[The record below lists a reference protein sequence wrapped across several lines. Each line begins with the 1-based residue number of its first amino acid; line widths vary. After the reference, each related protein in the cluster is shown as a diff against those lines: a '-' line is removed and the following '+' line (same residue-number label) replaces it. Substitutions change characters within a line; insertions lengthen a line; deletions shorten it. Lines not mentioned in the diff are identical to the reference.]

1 MLIYMSTQ
9 QGNFMKP
16 IQFRHLVRA
25 GEFRKPTA
33 GVCGGYA
40 QANLVILPDAQAHD
54 FLRFAQ
60 RNPKACP
67 LLAVGEPGAW
77 NLPALGADLDLR
89 TDVPG
94 YYVYRDGELAESPVS
109 LEGLWRDDL
118 VAFAIG
124 CSFSFEEMLLAAG
137 IPLRHI
143 AQDRNIAMYRTNIP
157 NAAAGPF
164 AGNMV
169 VSMRPLKAQDAIRA
183 IQITS
188 RFPAVHGAP
197 VHLGDPRLIGIA
209 DLARP
214 DYGDAVE
221 VMADEVPVFWACG
234 VTPQEAIRA
243 ARLPF
248 VITHRPGYM
257 LVTDI
262 PNTALATL

>member
-1 MLIYMSTQ
+1 MQ
-9 QGNFMKP
+9 P
-16 IQFRHLVRA
+16 IQLRHLIRA
-25 GEFRKPTA
+25 GQFRKPTA
-33 GVCGGYA
+33 GACGGYA
-40 QANLVILPDAQAHD
+40 QANLVILPETQAHD
-54 FLRFAQ
+54 FLRFSQ

-67 LLAVGEPGAW
+67 VLAVSEPGAW
-77 NLPALGADLDLR
+77 NLPTLGADLDLR

-94 YYVYRDGELAESPVS
+94 YYVYRNGELAQTPQS
-109 LEGLWRDDL
+109 LSDLWRDDL

-124 CSFSFEEMLLAAG
+124 CSFSFEEMLIQAG

-143 AQDRNIAMYRTNIP
+143 EQDKNIAMYRTNIA
-157 NAAAGPF
+157 NEAAGPF
-164 AGNMV
+164 GGQMV
-169 VSMRPLKAQDAIRA
+169 VTMRPLKARDAIRA

-209 DLARP
+209 DLSRP

-221 VMADEVPVFWACG
+221 IMADEVPVFWACG

-257 LVTDI
+257 LVTDL
-262 PNTALATL
+262 PNSALATL

>member
-1 MLIYMSTQ
+1 
-9 QGNFMKP
+9 MKP

-33 GVCGGYA
+33 GICGGFA
-40 QANLVILPDAQAHD
+40 QANLVILPEAQAHD

-67 LLAVGEPGAW
+67 LLAVGEAGAW
-77 NLPALGADLDLR
+77 SVPALGADLDLR

-94 YYVYRDGELAESPVS
+94 YYVYRDGELADTPAS
-109 LEGLWRDDL
+109 LEQLWRVDL
-118 VAFAIG
+118 VAFALG

-143 AQDRNIAMYRTNIP
+143 EQDRNIAMYRTNIP
-157 NAAAGPF
+157 NEVAGPF
-164 AGNMV
+164 GGNMV
-169 VSMRPLKAQDAIRA
+169 VSMRPLKARDAIRA

-188 RFPAVHGAP
+188 RFPAIHGAP
-197 VHLGDPRLIGIA
+197 VHLGDPHLIGIA

-262 PNTALATL
+262 PNTSLATL

>member
-1 MLIYMSTQ
+1 MT
-9 QGNFMKP
+9 P
-16 IQFRHLVRA
+16 IQLRHLIRT
-25 GEFRKPTA
+25 GEFRKPTSGA
-33 GVCGGYA
+33 CGGYA
-40 QANLVILPDAQAHD
+40 QANLVILPEAYAHD
-54 FLRFAQ
+54 FLRFCQ
-60 RNPKACP
+60 RNPQACP
-67 LLAVGEPGAW
+67 LLAVGEPGDW
-77 NLPALGADLDLR
+77 RVPGLGADIDLR

-118 VAFAIG
+118 VVFAIG
-124 CSFSFEEMLLAAG
+124 CSFSFEEMLLQDG

-143 AQDRNIAMYRTNIP
+143 AQDRNIAMYRTGLANVP
-157 NAAAGPF
+157 AGPF
-164 AGNMV
+164 KGNMV
-169 VSMRPLKAQDAIRA
+169 VSMRPLKARDAIRA
-183 IQITS
+183 VQITS
-188 RFPAVHGAP
+188 RYPAIHGAP

-221 VMADEVPVFWACG
+221 VLDDELPVYWACG

-248 VITHRPGYM
+248 VITHRPGHM

-262 PNTALATL
+262 LNSTLAAF

>member
-1 MLIYMSTQ
+1 
-9 QGNFMKP
+9 MKP
-16 IQFRHLVRA
+16 IEFRHLVRA
-25 GEFRKPTA
+25 GDFRKPSA

-40 QANLVILPDAQAHD
+40 QANLVILPEAQAHD
-54 FLRFAQ
+54 FLLFSQ

-77 NLPALGADLDLR
+77 HVPALGADVDLR

-94 YYVYRDGELAESPVS
+94 YYVYRDGELAETPAS
-109 LEGLWRDDL
+109 LQGLWRDDL

-157 NAAAGPF
+157 NEAAGPF
-164 AGNMV
+164 GGNMV
-169 VSMRPLKAQDAIRA
+169 VSMRPLKARDAIRA

-188 RFPAVHGAP
+188 RFPAIHGAP

-214 DYGDAVE
+214 DYGDAVDI
-221 VMADEVPVFWACG
+221 VDGEVPVFWACG
-234 VTPQEAIRA
+234 VTAQWVAQQS
-243 ARLPF
+243 RLPLC
-248 VITHRPGYM
+248 ITHAPGKM
-257 LVTDI
+257 FVTD
-262 PNTALATL
+262 LKG

>member
-1 MLIYMSTQ
+1 
-9 QGNFMKP
+9 MKP
-16 IQFRHLVRA
+16 IEFRHLVRT
-25 GEFRKPTA
+25 GDFRKPTA

-40 QANLVILPDAQAHD
+40 QANLVILPEAHGHD

-67 LLAVGEPGAW
+67 LLAVGEPGLW
-77 NLPALGADLDLR
+77 NLAALGADLDLR

-94 YYVYRDGELAESPVS
+94 YYVYRDGELAETPAS

-143 AQDRNIAMYRTNIP
+143 EQDRNIAMYRTNIP
-157 NAAAGPF
+157 NEAAGPF
-164 AGNMV
+164 GGNMV
-169 VSMRPLKAQDAIRA
+169 VSMRPLKARDAIRA

-188 RFPAVHGAP
+188 RFPAIHGAP

-262 PNTALATL
+262 PNSSLATL

>member
-1 MLIYMSTQ
+1 MKK
-9 QGNFMKP
+9 MKP

-33 GVCGGYA
+33 GVCGGFA
-40 QANLVILPDAQAHD
+40 QANLVILPEAQAHD
-54 FLRFAQ
+54 FLRFTQ

-77 NLPALGADLDLR
+77 HLPALGADLDLR

-94 YYVYRDGELAESPVS
+94 YYVYRDGELADTPAS
-109 LEGLWRDDL
+109 LAGLWRGDL

-143 AQDRNIAMYRTNIP
+143 EQDKNIAMYRTNIP
-157 NAAAGPF
+157 NEAAGPF
-164 AGNMV
+164 GANMV
-169 VSMRPLKAQDAIRA
+169 VSMRPLKARDAIRA

-248 VITHRPGYM
+248 VVTHRPGYM
-257 LVTDI
+257 LVTDV
-262 PNTALATL
+262 PNASLATL

>member
-1 MLIYMSTQ
+1 
-9 QGNFMKP
+9 MKP

-33 GVCGGYA
+33 GVCGGFA

-54 FLRFAQ
+54 FLRFSQ

-109 LEGLWRDDL
+109 LAGLWRDDL

-157 NAAAGPF
+157 NEAAGPF

-257 LVTDI
+257 LVTDV
-262 PNTALATL
+262 PNASLATL

>member
-1 MLIYMSTQ
+1 MT
-9 QGNFMKP
+9 P
-16 IQFRHLVRA
+16 IQLRHLVRA
-25 GEFRKPTA
+25 GEFRKPTS
-33 GVCGGYA
+33 GQCGGFA
-40 QANLVILPDAQAHD
+40 QANLVILPQVQAHD
-54 FLRFAQ
+54 FLLFCQ

-67 LLAVGEPGAW
+67 LLAVGEPGSW
-77 NLPALGADLDLR
+77 DVRALGLDVDIR

-94 YYVYRDGELAESPVS
+94 YYVYRHGELAESPVS
-109 LEGLWRDDL
+109 LVDVWRDDL
-118 VAFAIG
+118 VVFAIG

-143 AQDRNIAMYRTNIP
+143 QQDRNIAMYRTHIP
-157 NAAAGPF
+157 NVAAGPF
-164 AGNMV
+164 GGNMV

-188 RFPAVHGAP
+188 RFPAIHGAP
-197 VHLGDPRLIGIA
+197 VHLGDPGLIGIA

-221 VMADEVPVFWACG
+221 IMADELPVYWACG

-257 LVTDI
+257 LATDI
-262 PNTALATL
+262 QNASLATL

>member
-1 MLIYMSTQ
+1 MT
-9 QGNFMKP
+9 P
-16 IQFRHLVRA
+16 IQLRHLVRA
-25 GEFRKPTA
+25 GEFRKPTS
-33 GVCGGYA
+33 GQCGGFA
-40 QANLVILPDAQAHD
+40 QANLVILPQAQAHD
-54 FLRFAQ
+54 FLLFCQ

-77 NLPALGADLDLR
+77 DVPALGLDVDIR

-94 YYVYRDGELAESPVS
+94 YYVYCHGELAESPAS
-109 LEGLWRDDL
+109 LVDVWCDDL
-118 VAFAIG
+118 VVFAIG

-143 AQDRNIAMYRTNIP
+143 QQDRNIAMYRTNIP
-157 NAAAGPF
+157 NVAAGPF
-164 AGNMV
+164 GGNMV
-169 VSMRPLKAQDAIRA
+169 VSMRPLKAPDAIRA

-188 RFPAVHGAP
+188 RFPAIHGAP
-197 VHLGDPRLIGIA
+197 VHLGDPGLIGIA

-221 VMADEVPVFWACG
+221 IMADELPVYWACG

-257 LVTDI
+257 LATDI
-262 PNTALATL
+262 QNASLATL

>member
-1 MLIYMSTQ
+1 MD
-9 QGNFMKP
+9 P
-16 IQFRHLVRA
+16 IQFRHVVRA
-25 GEFRKPTA
+25 GGFRKPTA

-77 NLPALGADLDLR
+77 NVPALGADLDLR

-94 YYVYRDGELAESPVS
+94 YYVYRDGELAESPAS

-124 CSFSFEEMLLAAG
+124 WSFSFEEMLLAAG

-164 AGNMV
+164 GGNMV
-169 VSMRPLKAQDAIRA
+169 VSMRPLKAKDAIRA

-188 RFPAVHGAP
+188 RFPAIHGAP

-262 PNTALATL
+262 PNAALATL

>member
-1 MLIYMSTQ
+1 MLVSMSLPREKS
-9 QGNFMKP
+9 MKP
-16 IQFRHLVRA
+16 IQFRRLVRA

-40 QANLVILPDAQAHD
+40 QANLVILPDAHAHD

-77 NLPALGADLDLR
+77 NVPALGADLDLR
-89 TDVPG
+89 TDVPA
-94 YYVYRDGELAESPVS
+94 YYVYRDGELAEAPVS

-143 AQDRNIAMYRTNIP
+143 EQDRNIAMYRTNIP
-157 NAAAGPF
+157 NAASGPF
-164 AGNMV
+164 GGNMV

-188 RFPAVHGAP
+188 RYPAIHGAP

-214 DYGDAVE
+214 DYGDAVPLQPG
-221 VMADEVPVFWACG
+221 DVPMYWACG

-262 PNTALATL
+262 PNASLATL